1 MIWVFHG
8 DNQPKLREAFLKLKS
23 NYKEVRFW
31 EQDLDALPAYLSAP
45 TLFGGKELIV
55 IENPNLGEIGERGEL
70 TERGE
75 GKDIIFLFS
84 QRLRQDAL
92 LKFKNARVTTFW
104 EEAPT
109 NIFPLLDAILAREK
123 NKALLEA
130 HRLLKEG
137 TDLDFILKMIG
148 WQLRNL
154 AKVAGGAGDS
164 LAPYLRKKV
173 GSFARNWSV
182 KDLKKAFAL
191 LLESDL
197 KLKRGKKTPLDFLIN
212 KLTQSS

>member
-8 DNQPKLREAFLKLKS
+8 DDQPKLREAFLKLKS

-45 TLFGGKELIV
+45 TLFGEKELIV

-92 LKFKNARVTTFW
+92 LKFKGAKVTTFW

-123 NKALLEA
+123 KKALLEA

-154 AKVAGGAGDS
+154 AKVAGGAGGS

-197 KLKRGKKTPLDFLIN
+197 KIKKGKKTPLDFLIN